1 MAREADEKT
10 LLGSVW
16 LRADPAATRAPL
28 SRDDI
33 VRAAVKLLD
42 RDGLEA
48 FSMRRMATEL
58 GTAATSALYW
68 RIANKNDLL
77 ELAVDEVLGEALAP
91 AEPRDWRDHEDRP
104 AGDRH
109 EAGDWREQVT
119 VLATAA
125 YEALWA
131 HPWATQ
137 LLASHA
143 GLGPNYQAL
152 AERILSVLSSAGFK
166 GAHLD
171 AAVSAVF
178 HYLIGAAVTD
188 AAWTATVRRS
198 GLTEHEWATAAG
210 DQLGVGAA
218 SLAAYLSRENLAG
231 PEARFTSGLRAIL
244 IGLRPRQLS

>member
-1 MAREADEKT
+1 MLLRVAREANEKT
-10 LLGSVW
+10 VLGSVW

-33 VRAAVKLLD
+33 VRTAVKVLD
-42 RDGLEA
+42 RDGLDT
-48 FSMRRMATEL
+48 FSMRRMAAEL

-77 ELAVDEVLGEALAP
+77 ELAVDEVLGEALVP
-91 AEPRDWRDHEDRP
+91 AADGDWRD
-104 AGDRH
+104 
-109 EAGDWREQVT
+109 QVT
-119 VLATAA
+119 ALATAA

-131 HPWATQ
+131 HPWVPR

-152 AERILSVLSSAGFK
+152 AERILNVLSAAGFR
-166 GAHLD
+166 GVHLD
-171 AAVSAVF
+171 AAVSAIF

-198 GLTEHEWATAAG
+198 GLTEHEWTTAAG
-210 DQLGVGAA
+210 DQLGIGAA

-231 PEARFTSGLRAIL
+231 PEARFTTGLRAIL
-244 IGLRPRQLS
+244 VGLRPRQLS

>member
-1 MAREADEKT
+1 MLLPVTREADRKT
-10 LLGSVW
+10 VLGSVW
-16 LRADPAATRAPL
+16 LRADPAQTRAPL
-28 SRDDI
+28 SREDI
-33 VRAAVKLLD
+33 VRVAVKVLD
-42 RDGLEA
+42 RDGLET
-48 FSMRRMATEL
+48 FSMRRMAAEL

-68 RIANKNDLL
+68 RVANKNDLL
-77 ELAVDEVLGEALAP
+77 ELAVDEVMGEALVP
-91 AEPRDWRDHEDRP
+91 ADEGDWRD
-104 AGDRH
+104 
-109 EAGDWREQVT
+109 QVT
-119 VLATAA
+119 VLAQAA

-131 HPWATQ
+131 HPWAPQ

-152 AERILSVLSSAGFK
+152 AERILTILSSAGFK

-198 GLTEHEWATAAG
+198 GLGQREWATAAG
-210 DQLGVGAA
+210 DQLGLGATT
-218 SLAAYLSRENLAG
+218 LAAYLSREDLAG
-231 PEARFTSGLRAIL
+231 PEARFTTGLRAIL

>member
-1 MAREADEKT
+1 MLCRMAREADDKT
-10 LLGSVW
+10 VLGSVW

-33 VRAAVKLLD
+33 VRTAVKMLD
-42 RDGLEA
+42 RDGLET
-48 FSMRRMATEL
+48 FSMRRIAAEL

-77 ELAVDEVLGEALAP
+77 ELAVDEVLGEALVP
-91 AEPRDWRDHEDRP
+91 ASDGDWRD
-104 AGDRH
+104 
-109 EAGDWREQVT
+109 QVT
-119 VLATAA
+119 ALATAA

-131 HPWATQ
+131 HPWVPQ

-152 AERILSVLSSAGFK
+152 AERTLNVLSAAGFK
-166 GAHLD
+166 GVHLD
-171 AAVSAVF
+171 AAVSAIF

-198 GLTEHEWATAAG
+198 GLTEHEWTTAAG

-231 PEARFTSGLRAIL
+231 PEARFTTGLRAIL
-244 IGLRPRQLS
+244 VGLRPRQLS

>member
-1 MAREADEKT
+1 MLCRMAREADNKT
-10 LLGSVW
+10 VLGSVW
-16 LRADPAATRAPL
+16 LRADPATTRSPL
-28 SRDDI
+28 SRDEI
-33 VRAAVKLLD
+33 VRTAVKVLD
-42 RDGLEA
+42 RDGLET
-48 FSMRRMATEL
+48 FSMRRMAAEL

-77 ELAVDEVLGEALAP
+77 ELAVDEVLGEALVP
-91 AEPRDWRDHEDRP
+91 ASDGDWRD
-104 AGDRH
+104 
-109 EAGDWREQVT
+109 QVT
-119 VLATAA
+119 ALATAA

-131 HPWATQ
+131 HPWAPQ

-152 AERILSVLSSAGFK
+152 AERILQCAERGRVQRSAPGS
-166 GAHLD
+166 
-171 AAVSAVF
+171 AVSAIF

-198 GLTEHEWATAAG
+198 GLTEHRWATAAG

-231 PEARFTSGLRAIL
+231 PEARFTTGLRAVL
-244 IGLRPRQLS
+244 VGLRPRQLS

>member
-1 MAREADEKT
+1 MLCRMAREADLKT
-10 LLGSVW
+10 ALGSVW
-16 LRADPAATRAPL
+16 LRADPAETRAPL
-28 SRDDI
+28 SRADI
-33 VRAAVKLLD
+33 VRTAVKVLD
-42 RDGLEA
+42 RDGLET
-48 FSMRRMATEL
+48 FSMRRMAAEL
-58 GTAATSALYW
+58 GNAATSALYW

-77 ELAVDEVLGEALAP
+77 ELAVDEVFGEALVP
-91 AEPRDWRDHEDRP
+91 AEHGDWRD
-104 AGDRH
+104 
-109 EAGDWREQVT
+109 QVT
-119 VLATAA
+119 ALATAA

-143 GLGPNYQAL
+143 GLGPNYQML
-152 AERILSVLSSAGFK
+152 AERILNVLSAAGFR
-166 GAHLD
+166 GVHLD

-198 GLTEHEWATAAG
+198 GLTEREWASAAG

-231 PEARFTSGLRAIL
+231 PEARFTSGLRAVL
-244 IGLRPRQLS
+244 VGLRPRQLS

>member
-1 MAREADEKT
+1 MLWRVAREADEKT
-10 LLGSVW
+10 VLGSVW
-16 LRADPAATRAPL
+16 LRADPATTRAPL

-33 VRAAVKLLD
+33 VRTAVKVLD
-42 RDGLEA
+42 RDGLDT
-48 FSMRRMATEL
+48 FSMRRMAAEL

-77 ELAVDEVLGEALAP
+77 ELAVDEVLAEALVP
-91 AEPRDWRDHEDRP
+91 TGSGDWRD
-104 AGDRH
+104 
-109 EAGDWREQVT
+109 QVT
-119 VLATAA
+119 ILATAA

-143 GLGPNYQAL
+143 GLGPNYQGL
-152 AERILSVLSSAGFK
+152 AERILNVLSSAGFK
-166 GAHLD
+166 GVHLD
-171 AAVSAVF
+171 AAVSAIF

-198 GLTEHEWATAAG
+198 GLTEHEWATQAG

-231 PEARFTSGLRAIL
+231 PEARFTTGLRAIL
-244 IGLRPRQLS
+244 VGLRPRQLS

>member
-1 MAREADEKT
+1 MAREADRKT
-10 LLGSVW
+10 VLGSVW
-16 LRADPAATRAPL
+16 LRADPEATRAPL
-28 SRDDI
+28 SRDEI
-33 VRAAVKLLD
+33 VRTAVKVLD

-48 FSMRRMATEL
+48 FSMRRMAAEL

-77 ELAVDEVLGEALAP
+77 ELAVDEVLAEALVP
-91 AEPRDWRDHEDRP
+91 AEHGDWRD
-104 AGDRH
+104 
-109 EAGDWREQVT
+109 QVT
-119 VLATAA
+119 ALATAA

-143 GLGPNYQAL
+143 GLGPNYQLL
-152 AERILSVLSSAGFK
+152 AERILNVLSSAGFR
-166 GAHLD
+166 GVHLD

-198 GLTEHEWATAAG
+198 GLSEREWASAAG
-210 DQLGVGAA
+210 EQLGVGAA

-231 PEARFTSGLRAIL
+231 PEARFTSGLRAVL
-244 IGLRPRQLS
+244 VGLRPRQLS

>member
-1 MAREADEKT
+1 MAREADDKT
-10 LLGSVW
+10 VLGSVW

-28 SRDDI
+28 SREEI
-33 VRAAVKLLD
+33 VLTAVKLLD
-42 RDGLEA
+42 RDGLET
-48 FSMRRMATEL
+48 FSMRRMAAEL

-77 ELAVDEVLGEALAP
+77 ELAVDEVLGEALVP
-91 AEPRDWRDHEDRP
+91 AADGDWRD
-104 AGDRH
+104 
-109 EAGDWREQVT
+109 QVT
-119 VLATAA
+119 ALATAA

-131 HPWATQ
+131 HPWVPQ

-152 AERILSVLSSAGFK
+152 AERILNVLSAAGFR
-166 GAHLD
+166 GVHLD
-171 AAVSAVF
+171 AAVSAIF

-198 GLTEHEWATAAG
+198 GLTEHEWATEAG
-210 DQLGVGAA
+210 DQLGVGAN

-231 PEARFTSGLRAIL
+231 PEARFTTGLRAIL

>member
-1 MAREADEKT
+1 MLWRVAREADEKT
-10 LLGSVW
+10 VLGSVW

-28 SRDDI
+28 SRGDI
-33 VRAAVKLLD
+33 VRTAIKMLD
-42 RDGLEA
+42 RDGLDT
-48 FSMRRMATEL
+48 FSMRRMAAEL

-77 ELAVDEVLGEALAP
+77 ELAVDEVLGEALVP
-91 AEPRDWRDHEDRP
+91 TGNGDWRD
-104 AGDRH
+104 
-109 EAGDWREQVT
+109 QVT
-119 VLATAA
+119 LLATAA

-143 GLGPNYQAL
+143 GLGPNYQGL
-152 AERILSVLSSAGFK
+152 AERILNVLSSAGFK
-166 GAHLD
+166 GVHLD
-171 AAVSAVF
+171 AAVSAIF

-231 PEARFTSGLRAIL
+231 PEARFTSGLRAVL

>member
-1 MAREADEKT
+1 MICRMAREADDKT
-10 LLGSVW
+10 VLGSVW

-33 VRAAVKLLD
+33 VRTAVKVLD
-42 RDGLEA
+42 RDGLET

-77 ELAVDEVLGEALAP
+77 ELAVDEVLGEALIP
-91 AEPRDWRDHEDRP
+91 ATDGDWRD
-104 AGDRH
+104 
-109 EAGDWREQVT
+109 QVT
-119 VLATAA
+119 ALATAA

-131 HPWATQ
+131 HPWVPQ

-143 GLGPNYQAL
+143 GLGPNEQGL
-152 AERILSVLSSAGFK
+152 AERILNVLSSAGFK
-166 GAHLD
+166 GVHLD
-171 AAVSAVF
+171 AAVSAIF

-198 GLTEHEWATAAG
+198 GLTEHEWTTAAG

-231 PEARFTSGLRAIL
+231 PEARFTTGLRAIL
-244 IGLRPRQLS
+244 VGLRPRQLS

>member
-1 MAREADEKT
+1 VAREADQKT
-10 LLGSVW
+10 VLGSVW
-16 LRADPAATRAPL
+16 LRPEPAATRAPL

-33 VRAAVKLLD
+33 VRTAIKVLD
-42 RDGLEA
+42 RDGLET
-48 FSMRRMATEL
+48 FSMRRMAAEL

-77 ELAVDEVLGEALAP
+77 ELAVDDVLGEALVP
-91 AEPRDWRDHEDRP
+91 TDDDDWRD
-104 AGDRH
+104 
-109 EAGDWREQVT
+109 QLT
-119 VLATAA
+119 VLGRAV
-125 YEALWA
+125 YEALWV
-131 HPWATQ
+131 HPWAPQ

-152 AERILSVLSSAGFK
+152 ADRVLTILSSAGFK

-188 AAWTATVRRS
+188 AAWAATVRRS
-198 GLTEHEWATAAG
+198 GLTEHQWATSAG
-210 DQLGVGAA
+210 DQLGVGAG

-231 PEARFTSGLRAIL
+231 PEARFTTGLRAIL
-244 IGLRPRQLS
+244 IGLRPRELS